1 MHHDGTI
8 DRLAIVAAMSALP
21 NDLRVV
27 FVLSDMEGYSH
38 AEIGRMLGIRAG
50 TSQVRLY
57 RARRRLRA
65 LLEDA

>member
-1 MHHDGTI
+1 
-8 DRLAIVAAMSALP
+8 MSSLP

-38 AEIGRMLGIRAG
+38 AEIGSMLGIRAG